1 MIGEPTL
8 VSRMWRLGPWS
19 GNRLMRGSYRLE
31 SSVFLPVVALVLI
44 LVPLAAAFGTATH
57 TRLDDQSRADREN
70 RHQIAAVLLEDA
82 TVNLA
87 DTTPATGATGQAPA
101 RWAVDGTTRTGQVL
115 TAPEAKAGHTISIW
129 IDPAGKIVDRAEDR
143 HRERIRGRGRRTR
156 IVDNGCDDLSHDD
169 DRNSLGRNEI
179 PDVAVGPRVEEPRK
193 GARVAGQLT
202 PVDVERR
209 KTMTIS
215 EG

>member
-1 MIGEPTL
+1 MIGEQTL

-19 GNRLMRGSYRLE
+19 GNRLMRGGHRLE
-31 SSVFLPVVALVLI
+31 SSVFLAVVALVLI
-44 LVPLAAAFGTATH
+44 LVPLASAFGTATH

-115 TAPEAKAGHTISIW
+115 TAPEAKAGQTISMW
-129 IDPAGKIVDRAEDR
+129 IDPAGKIVDAPKTGTENAF
-143 HRERIRGRGRRTR
+143 E
-156 IVDNGCDDLSHDD
+156 
-169 DRNSLGRNEI
+169 
-179 PDVAVGPRVEEPRK
+179 AVGAALALWTM
-193 GARVAGQLT
+193 GATICLTMLIGIRWAGTRYRMSQWDREWRNLGKAPGW
-202 PVDVERR
+202 PV
-209 KTMTIS
+209 S
-215 EG
+215 